1 MEYLQ
6 LKKSDAECF
15 PEKIRAI
22 LCGPSASGKSQFIQ
36 NMICHK
42 KKVFSQPYSKFV
54 YCSPHLSTDG
64 NEEDTISPGDA
75 AFRQSLIDLAQPE
88 EIVFYDHII
97 TLTELNQESNY
108 GAQRILIII
117 DDFSESVFSQDVTV
131 KLFIKLSSHANTDI
145 IVATH
150 SGIKSSSGKH
160 FSIVWNS
167 ANVIVI
173 FRSLADRASI
183 GFLSQRMFPHS
194 ENHLGKC
201 LTMSTQLLGNYSHI
215 IIFCNLDNDLN
226 RTYEVR
232 TNIFEDAYILFKNPN
247 NYTAS

>member
-22 LCGPSASGKSQFIQ
+22 LCGPSQSGKSEFIQ
-36 NMICHK
+36 NMIRHK
-42 KKVFSQPYSKFV
+42 SKVFSQPYSKFI
-54 YCSPHLSTDG
+54 YCSPHLSVDG
-64 NEEDTISPGDA
+64 DPEGVSSPGDA
-75 AFRQSLIDLAQPE
+75 AYRQRLIDLAQPQ

-108 GAQRILIII
+108 GEEKILIFI
-117 DDFSESVFSQDVTV
+117 DDFSENVFSQDVTV
-131 KLFIKLSSHANTDI
+131 KLFIKLSSHSSTDVV
-145 IVATH
+145 VATH

-160 FSIVWNS
+160 FSTVWNS
-167 ANVIVI
+167 ANTIVL

-183 GFLSQRMFPHS
+183 GFLSQRMFPYS
-194 ENHLGKC
+194 DNHLGKC
-201 LTMSTQLLGNYSHI
+201 LAQSTQLLGNYSHI
-215 IIFCNLDNDLN
+215 IIFCNLNNNLN

-232 TNIFEDAYILFKNPN
+232 ANIFEDASILFKNPN
-247 NYTAS
+247 YYAAG

>member
-15 PEKIRAI
+15 PEKTRAI
-22 LCGPSASGKSQFIQ
+22 LCGPSQSGKSEFIQ
-36 NMICHK
+36 NMIRHK
-42 KKVFSQPYSKFV
+42 KKVFSQPYSKFI

-64 NEEDTISPGDA
+64 GEDAAVSPGDA
-75 AFRQSLIDLAQPE
+75 AYRQNLIDLAQPE
-88 EIVFYDHII
+88 EMVFYDHII

-108 GAQRILIII
+108 GEQRLLVFI
-117 DDFSESVFSQDVTV
+117 DDFSENVFSQDVTV

-145 IVATH
+145 AVATH

-167 ANVIVI
+167 ANTIVL
-173 FRSLADRASI
+173 FPTLADRASI
-183 GFLSQRMFPHS
+183 GFLSQRMFPYS
-194 ENHLGKC
+194 DNHLGKC
-201 LTMSTQLLGNYSHI
+201 LAQANQLLGNYCHI

-232 TNIFEDAYILFKNPN
+232 ANIFEDAYILFKNPT
-247 NYTAS
+247 YYAAG

>member
-1 MEYLQ
+1 M
-6 LKKSDAECF
+6 
-15 PEKIRAI
+15 
-22 LCGPSASGKSQFIQ
+22 CGPSASGKSQFIQ
-36 NMICHK
+36 NMIGHK

-64 NEEDTISPGDA
+64 NEEDVISPGDV

-167 ANVIVI
+167 ANVIVL

-201 LTMSTQLLGNYSHI
+201 LAMSTQLLGNYSHI

>member
-15 PEKIRAI
+15 PPKLRAI
-22 LCGPSASGKSQFIQ
+22 LCGPSSSGKSQFIK
-36 NMICHK
+36 NMIKHK
-42 KKVFSQPYSKFV
+42 KKVFIQPYSKFIHS
-54 YCSPHLSTDG
+54 SPHLSADG
-64 NEEDTISPGDA
+64 NEEDEMSPGDA
-75 AFRQSLIDLAQPE
+75 AFRQSLIDLAQPQ
-88 EIVFYDHII
+88 EIIFYDHII
-97 TLTELNQESNY
+97 TLTELNQESNN
-108 GAQRILIII
+108 GELHILIVV
-117 DDFSESVFSQDVTV
+117 DDYSESVFSQDVTV

-145 IVATH
+145 VVATH
-150 SGIKSSSGKH
+150 SGLKSSSGKH

-167 ANVIVI
+167 ANVIVL

-183 GFLSQRMFPHS
+183 GFLSQRMFPKS
-194 ENHLGKC
+194 DNHLGKC

-226 RTYEVR
+226 KTYEVR
-232 TNIFEDAYILFKNPN
+232 ANTFEDAYILFKNPD